1 MMKANS
7 ILNLNN
13 QKLKGLQMSSGLRR
27 VFYSSFI
34 FCFFAAFSPVAFTQD
49 NKENLKETVEKTAET
64 VKTEAEKAA
73 EAAKPEEK
81 EKTILSIVNGVINK
95 ALFFDVAGGKI
106 QVDNVDKDG
115 KPVDPAQPKKKVK
128 LPFMVVFLAVGSIF
142 FTIIY
147 RFINFRMLKHS
158 FDVVR
163 GKYDNPDDKG
173 EISHFKALTS
183 ALSATVGLGNIAGVA
198 IAIQGGGP
206 GAVFWM
212 MLISLFGM
220 CAKFNSATLAQYF
233 RKENSDGSISGGPM
247 YYLELGFKEKGKVWG
262 SIGICLAIMYAV
274 FLMGGAIGGGNMFQ
288 GNQAQAAVGL
298 SLKNLGVS
306 ADFINSD
313 TFKYVFGFLMAGA
326 AAAVILGGI
335 KRIGNATSKIVPI
348 MCGVYILASTYIIL
362 ANISELG
369 NSISLIFTEA
379 FSAKAAFGGFLGV
392 MITGVLRAAFS
403 NEAGLGSASIAHAAA
418 KTDEPVRE
426 GIVAM
431 MGPIIDTVIVCF
443 MTAMV
448 VIITGKWSA
457 KIDSTGEALEP
468 GAIMTMDAFGSTLS
482 WFPYILTIC
491 ILLFAFSTMISWC
504 YYGERG
510 WIYLAD
516 KFTNNNGIKSVIV
529 FRIVFII
536 FIVIGVVSNVA
547 DVVDFS
553 NYMILSMAFPNI
565 LGSLFLTGF
574 VWKKAKDYMDRY
586 KAGKFKTYK

>member
-1 MMKANS
+1 MN
-7 ILNLNN
+7 
-13 QKLKGLQMSSGLRR
+13 SGLRR
-27 VFYSSFI
+27 VLYSSFLL
-34 FCFFAAFSPVAFTQD
+34 CFFSFLAPTVLAQDKKSDVVETATETANSKAQEATKSAQGASTDIKEVAD
-49 NKENLKETVEKTAET
+49 S
-64 VKTEAEKAA
+64 
-73 EAAKPEEK
+73 EK
-81 EKTILSIVNGVINK
+81 EKTFLAEVNGFIK
-95 ALFFDVAGGKI
+95 TALFFDVAGGKI
-106 QVDNVDKDG
+106 LVDNVDKDG
-115 KPVDPAQPKKKVK
+115 NLVKPSEPKKAAEM
-128 LPFMVVFLAVGSIF
+128 PFLVVFLALGSIF

-147 RFINFRMLKHS
+147 RFVNFRMLKHS
-158 FDVVR
+158 FDIVR
-163 GKYDNPDDKG
+163 GKYDNPNDKG

-247 YYLELGFKEKGKVWG
+247 YYLELGLKEKGKVWG
-262 SIGICLAIMYAV
+262 ILGISLAVMYAI

-306 ADFINSD
+306 AEFVNSD
-313 TFKYVFGFLMAGA
+313 TFKYIFGFIVAGT

-335 KRIGNATSKIVPI
+335 KRIGNATSKIVPA
-348 MCGVYILASTYIIL
+348 MCGVYILASMYIIL
-362 ANISELG
+362 TNIGSLG
-369 NSISLIFTEA
+369 SSVALIFTEA
-379 FSAKAAFGGFLGV
+379 FSAKAVFGGFIGV
-392 MITGVLRAAFS
+392 LMMGVLRSAFS

-426 GIVAM
+426 GLVAM

-443 MTAMV
+443 MTSMV
-448 VIITGKWSA
+448 VIITGKWNAKVDSA
-457 KIDSTGEALEP
+457 GAELEA
-468 GAIMTMDAFGSTLS
+468 GSIMTLDAFGSTLS

-491 ILLFAFSTMISWC
+491 ILLFAFSTMIAWC

-516 KFTNNNGIKSVIV
+516 KFTNNNGVKSVIV
-529 FRIVFII
+529 FRIIFII
-536 FIVIGVVSNVA
+536 FIVIGSVSNVT
-547 DVVDFS
+547 DVIDFS

-565 LGSLFLTGF
+565 LGSIFLTGF
-574 VWKKAKDYMDRY
+574 VWKKAKDYMTRY
-586 KAGKFKTYK
+586 KAGEFKAYK